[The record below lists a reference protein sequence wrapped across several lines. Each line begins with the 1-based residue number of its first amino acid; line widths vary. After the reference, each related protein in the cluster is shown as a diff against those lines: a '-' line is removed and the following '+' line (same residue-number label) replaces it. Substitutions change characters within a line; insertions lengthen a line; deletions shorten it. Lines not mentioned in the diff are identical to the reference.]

1 MYSIQNPI
9 MNKTPN
15 FSIWT
20 YLFFP
25 GIIMLLGWGLRGYI
39 GGGPF
44 GAMIP
49 GAMVALAI
57 SILLGLDPKFTSI
70 VVVFGVVGV
79 GLGGEVTYGQTLGF
93 LRDPE
98 TVGWGN
104 LGTTVKGAVWGLG
117 GGAILALGLIHDRIP
132 RKTIIFSFVFLMI
145 GLLVGFKLINDP
157 QLIYFSDPVNKP
169 RQESWGGLLFGAIG
183 LLSYLK
189 YSIIKKDFTL
199 IMRFAKWGLISG
211 GLGFGLG
218 GLWLVLGSQ
227 LPDVM
232 FNNWWKMMEFT
243 FGLLFGMGLG
253 YAAWKSKTELVLQ
266 NSEKS
271 NSAELKLVPE
281 LGLILLISFVVY
293 LVYPT
298 LMEPLVDKMSYE
310 NNSISGITGEMLRI
324 LVNYSFYG
332 FIMILLILY
341 RNAIAWQ
348 IGITLTFCH
357 TAIDLMRDLRPQPE
371 IPVNPWIQF
380 IVVTLLTL
388 TVAYLV
394 ARFRHGKNVNN
405 SMVQILIWSTMT
417 IAFASIGIDILL
429 EGTIKETGITYMIVR
444 IFFVHIVFLA
454 SAMYSSRK
462 SFIYSKPTID

>member
-1 MYSIQNPI
+1 

-15 FSIWT
+15 NSLLN
-20 YLFFP
+20 YLLFP

-57 SILLGLDPKFTSI
+57 SILLGFNPKFTSI
-70 VVVFGVVGV
+70 VVIFGVVGV

-98 TVGWGN
+98 TVWWGN

-117 GGAILALGLIHDRIP
+117 GGAILALGLIHNKIP
-132 RKTIIFSFVFLMI
+132 RKTILRAFVFLMI
-145 GLLVGFKLINDP
+145 GLFVGFKLINDP
-157 QLIYFSDPVNKP
+157 KLIYFSDPVNKP
-169 RQESWGGLLFGAIG
+169 RPESWGGLLFGAIG
-183 LLSYLK
+183 LISYLK
-189 YSIIKKDFTL
+189 FSIKKNDFTI

-232 FNNWWKMMEFT
+232 FKSWWKMMEFS

-253 YAAWKSKTELVLQ
+253 YAAWKSRTELVVNNNEEN
-266 NSEKS
+266 NS
-271 NSAELKLVPE
+271 NELAIIPE
-281 LGLILLISFVVY
+281 LGLIVLISLTVY
-293 LVYPT
+293 LVFPAV
-298 LMEPLVDKMSYE
+298 MEPLAEKMALE
-310 NNSISGITGEMLRI
+310 KGMLPTIAGEAFRI
-324 LVNYSFYG
+324 LVNYAFYG
-332 FIMILLILY
+332 FIMILIVLY
-341 RNAIAWQ
+341 KNALAWQ

-357 TAIDLMRDLRPQPE
+357 TAVDLMRDLRTQPD
-371 IPVNPWIQF
+371 IPVNPWIQL
-380 IVVTLLTL
+380 IVVILLTL
-388 TVAYLV
+388 VVAYLV

-417 IAFASIGIDILL
+417 IAIASISFDLLL
-429 EGTIKETGITYMIVR
+429 EGGLNETGMVYLIVR
-444 IFFVHIVFLA
+444 IFFVHMVFLA
-454 SAMYSSRK
+454 AAIYASRK
-462 SFIYSKPTID
+462 SWIFTNASLAN